1 MKTFKQFILEAYDP
15 EVQGRS
21 QIRKQGQG
29 GRVGAERK
37 KSEPEKRRVR
47 AAGGGKS
54 EPAKTYKARKDIGT
68 QRPRSTREQQP
79 TQSRGT
85 AALSAKEAQKKAYL
99 ERKKKS
105 AVKDEASGKDKK
117 IDLKKSADK
126 LLAKKA
132 KKTVSPKYKPVKAT
146 GYTAAERQK
155 ITRAGRRLVKDIK
168 QGKEKPISQ
177 YDPGIRKG

>member
-54 EPAKTYKARKDIGT
+54 EPAKTY
-68 QRPRSTREQQP
+68 
-79 TQSRGT
+79 
-85 AALSAKEAQKKAYL
+85 
-99 ERKKKS
+99 
-105 AVKDEASGKDKK
+105 
-117 IDLKKSADK
+117 
-126 LLAKKA
+126 
-132 KKTVSPKYKPVKAT
+132 
-146 GYTAAERQK
+146 
-155 ITRAGRRLVKDIK
+155 
-168 QGKEKPISQ
+168 
-177 YDPGIRKG
+177 

>member
-99 ERKKKS
+99 ERKRKERGEKTPTRTQ
-105 AVKDEASGKDKK
+105 
-117 IDLKKSADK
+117 
-126 LLAKKA
+126 LLT
-132 KKTVSPKYKPVKAT
+132 KKTKTVDPKYKQQKAT
-146 GYTAAERQK
+146 GYTAPERQK
-155 ITRAGRRLVKDIK
+155 ITRAGERLVKDIK
-168 QGKEKPISQ
+168 KGKEKPASQ
-177 YDPGIRKG
+177 YDPGIRKS